1 MTRDTEGLRW
11 TRGYDHPWALASCRS
26 HRECTVQLPLWITL
40 HRAKP
45 PDSWITHW
53 QLHPLFI
60 GLHWLSELANGG
72 YARKCKESE
81 ESSQIE
87 AITPET
93 RACRLYKV
101 HASLNKSSPSS
112 TRCESEVSWVIADYA
127 ATADF
132 VCGFVLLLLLHLC
145 CTCSVMDAWHDV
157 TGRNGKLAV
166 PRDGRI

>member
-1 MTRDTEGLRW
+1 MHSSTSSLDYCTEQSLLIHGLHTGR
-11 TRGYDHPWALASCRS
+11 
-26 HRECTVQLPLWITL
+26 V
-40 HRAKP
+40 
-45 PDSWITHW
+45 
-53 QLHPLFI
+53 LHPLFI

-72 YARKCKESE
+72 YARRCKESE
-81 ESSQIE
+81 ESSQTE
-87 AITPET
+87 GITPET

-132 VCGFVLLLLLHLC
+132 VCGFVLLLLLLHLC